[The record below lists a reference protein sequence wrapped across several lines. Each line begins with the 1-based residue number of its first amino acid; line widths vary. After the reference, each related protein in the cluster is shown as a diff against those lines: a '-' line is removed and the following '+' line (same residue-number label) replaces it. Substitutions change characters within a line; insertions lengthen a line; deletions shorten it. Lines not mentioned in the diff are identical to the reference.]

1 MGIGDAGVNHAGMDQ
16 LKNKFEKKILNFENL
31 RILKRKRKI
40 TRKRIKLRKKGKIT
54 EIAEITGIPQV
65 LVSTLNTRNKK
76 NTR

>member
-16 LKNKFEKKILNFENL
+16 LKNKFEKKIQNFENL

-54 EIAEITGIPQV
+54 EIAEIGE
-65 LVSTLNTRNKK
+65 KC
-76 NTR
+76 